1 MSAWVY
7 GWAVFC
13 QQLLRLSQLDDLS
26 QVHDGDV
33 RGHIGHH
40 GQVVPDQQVTEFQVL
55 LQIHQEV
62 NDLQADGDVQRGRGF
77 VEDDDLRV
85 RGNGPGDGHAL
96 PLASAQFVRVD
107 LYQSGVQTHR
117 SQRFQSFRFQLFPA
131 QIAGNLQGLRDDLP
145 DPETGAQRGER
156 VLKDRLNRAAVG
168 LQFRTDQGMDVLPF
182 VEHLPVCRLFK
193 QQQCLGKGGLSA
205 SGLSHHPQNLPRF
218 DRQIDTVQGLDPS
231 DHMVQYDPG
240 LDREM
245 HLEITDLEQ
254 IIEFRFFHRL
264 FFSLS

>member
-40 GQVVPDQQVTEFQVL
+40 GQVVPDQQVAELQIL

-62 NDLQADGDVQRGRGF
+62 NDLQADGDVQRGCGF
-77 VEDDDLRV
+77 IQDDDLRV

-107 LYQSGVQTHR
+107 LYQSGVQPHR
-117 SQRFQSFRFQLFPA
+117 SQRFQRPLSSSFL
-131 QIAGNLQGLRDDLP
+131 L
-145 DPETGAQRGER
+145 R
-156 VLKDRLNRAAVG
+156 VLETSRG
-168 LQFRTDQGMDVLPF
+168 SEMICRTL
-182 VEHLPVCRLFK
+182 RR
-193 QQQCLGKGGLSA
+193 GLSEA
-205 SGLSHHPQNLPRF
+205 NGS
-218 DRQIDTVQGLDPS
+218 
-231 DHMVQYDPG
+231 
-240 LDREM
+240 
-245 HLEITDLEQ
+245 
-254 IIEFRFFHRL
+254 
-264 FFSLS
+264 